1 MMITHLT
8 LTQSGAYRSVDFT
21 PIINAPQA
29 AILGIGRI
37 VERAVVVSGQI
48 VPRPM
53 MGVSLVHDH
62 RVIDGAPA
70 AEFLAVLMNFV
81 ENPVKALL

>member
-1 MMITHLT
+1 
-8 LTQSGAYRSVDFT
+8 
-21 PIINAPQA
+21 
-29 AILGIGRI
+29 
-37 VERAVVVSGQI
+37 
-48 VPRPM
+48 M

-81 ENPVKALL
+81 ENPVKALLS